1 LIERIIVL
9 VRAAAATCLILFLV
23 GWSDALQKSYK
34 SFSGVLV
41 LGLVAAVYLWLTFF
55 RQGRRE
61 EAIGS
66 CIGLIAGVL
75 ALYES
80 KLGIIF
86 VLIGPSVA
94 RTWFGYGNLFLFTIA
109 VAFWAL
115 NFRSLQ
121 HLRIASAILAA
132 LGVETL
138 LALLLLNSR

>member
-121 HLRIASAILAA
+121 HLRIVSAILAA

>member
-34 SFSGVLV
+34 SFSEVLV

-121 HLRIASAILAA
+121 HLRIVSAILAA
-132 LGVETL
+132 LGVEAL

>member
-1 LIERIIVL
+1 
-9 VRAAAATCLILFLV
+9 
-23 GWSDALQKSYK
+23 
-34 SFSGVLV
+34 
-41 LGLVAAVYLWLTFF
+41 VAAVYLWLTFF

-121 HLRIASAILAA
+121 HLRIVSAILAA
-132 LGVETL
+132 LGVEAL